1 MDQLILN
8 NEEKFL
14 QGKLE
19 GYSLEEAENKFD
31 TEGKPL
37 YFPGCTIIC
46 KILENSDLF
55 NELSLVQS
63 KYKDFN
69 PNNAYTYIPPSSF
82 HMTLFDCC
90 NINTVNTSCWPN
102 NVPIKDNYKEI
113 ALELSEK
120 IKDFVFPDKFNLKLK
135 KIFGGYCM
143 VLEGVTEK
151 DEKILRDCRNK
162 LSELL
167 SIRFANHKTYNLHIT
182 LAYILRKLNDQ
193 ELKNLFTF
201 NDQLCKEFIKK
212 FPIIEIQ
219 KPELCTF
226 ENMYQFDSLL

>member
-55 NELSLVQS
+55 DELSLMQS

-90 NINTVNTSCWPN
+90 NINTVNTSCRPN

-120 IKDFVFPDKFNLKLK
+120 IKDFIFPDKFNLKLK

-143 VLEGVTEK
+143 ILEEETEK
-151 DEKILRDCRNK
+151 DKKILRDCRNK
-162 LSELL
+162 LSEL
-167 SIRFANHKTYNLHIT
+167 SGIKFANHETYCFHIT
-182 LAYILRKLNDQ
+182 LAYVLRELNNQ
-193 ELKNLFTF
+193 EVKKLFTI
-201 NDQLCKEFIKK
+201 NDQLCKEFINK
-212 FPIIEIQ
+212 FPTIEIQ
-219 KPELCTF
+219 KPELCIF
-226 ENMYQFDSLL
+226 ENMYQFDGLF

>member
-55 NELSLVQS
+55 DELSLMQS

-82 HMTLFDCC
+82 PWLHLFG
-90 NINTVNTSCWPN
+90 NVLMKVFINS
-102 NVPIKDNYKEI
+102 IFI
-113 ALELSEK
+113 
-120 IKDFVFPDKFNLKLK
+120 VF
-135 KIFGGYCM
+135 
-143 VLEGVTEK
+143 
-151 DEKILRDCRNK
+151 
-162 LSELL
+162 
-167 SIRFANHKTYNLHIT
+167 
-182 LAYILRKLNDQ
+182 
-193 ELKNLFTF
+193 
-201 NDQLCKEFIKK
+201 
-212 FPIIEIQ
+212 
-219 KPELCTF
+219 
-226 ENMYQFDSLL
+226 